1 MTERPS
7 SGPAET
13 PAHHLHDDGIKP
25 FRVLVCF
32 KAVPELEALIGS
44 DWQPDDRFRIDA
56 RFVKTVINPLDES
69 ALELSLK
76 LRDQAE
82 KIGLSVDLTA
92 LTVGDGKAD
101 SILKTLYALKFNRA
115 ARIASEV
122 DLRFCSEQV
131 AVCLFDFISSSDHFD
146 LIVMGGRSADGDNA
160 RTPLL
165 LAETLGRPCLAQVT
179 EFQLQDG
186 GLAVVSL
193 TDDGELV
200 QLVRP
205 PLVLAV
211 GNAPSSYLRIPT
223 LKDRMAHGKKEPEL
237 LPANLEESKPSY
249 EIRSLQYE
257 RPERDVVIIDEG
269 TPAEKAARLY
279 NDYLKGRL

>member
-1 MTERPS
+1 MN
-7 SGPAET
+7 
-13 PAHHLHDDGIKP
+13 
-25 FRVLVCF
+25 VLVCF
-32 KAVPELEALIGS
+32 KAVPELETLTGS
-44 DWQPDDRFRIDA
+44 DWQPDDSFQIDT
-56 RFVKTVINPLDES
+56 RFVKTIINSLDES

-82 KIGLSVDLTA
+82 KSDQTIYLTA

-101 SILKTLYALKFNRA
+101 SILKTLYALKFNHA
-115 ARIASEV
+115 VRIETEA
-122 DLRFCSEQV
+122 DLRFNSEQV
-131 AVCLFDFISSSDHFD
+131 AAHLLDFISSSDHFD

-165 LAETLGRPCLAQVT
+165 LAEALGRPCLTQVT
-179 EFQLQDG
+179 DFKLQEG
-186 GLAVVSL
+186 GLEVVNL

-223 LKDRMAHGKKEPEL
+223 LKDRMAHGKKELEL
-237 LPANLEESKPSY
+237 LPASLEESKPSY

-257 RPERDVVIIDEG
+257 RHERDVVIIDEG

-279 NDYLKGRL
+279 NDYLKSRL